1 MIHTILQIL
10 VFQFLF
16 LAVYDLFLKKETF
29 FNLNRAY
36 LLLTPIMSIVLPFV
50 SLDFLQENIPQEYV
64 VQLPAVILGNTASEA
79 GNNATFWLSTLNSL
93 WVIGISAATFIFS
106 LKLLKIFKLRVSGIK
121 TSVKGTR
128 LILLPKTDLAFS
140 FFNTIYLG
148 ETVSEENK
156 ASIIAHE
163 KVHIQQKHSL
173 DLLFFELLRI
183 VFWFNP
189 LVYMFQN
196 RIATLHEYIA
206 DSEITR
212 DKDKKQYYQNL
223 LSEVFQTEQISFVN
237 TFFKQ
242 SLIKKRII
250 MLQKSKSQKGAQVKY
265 LLLLPVIFSML
276 FYTACSENPKVDA
289 DQQSETELLNKIK
302 EQEEA
307 EIEEYRINQG
317 NENIVVQIDTIIKG
331 RDLVSDVPYSVIEKV
346 PTYPGCS
353 GDNETIRKCM
363 SSKIAES
370 INSNFNTSIA
380 NDLNISG
387 RQRIVVQFKID
398 KTGIVTDVRAR
409 AKHPELEAEA
419 IRVVNLLPQMN
430 PGEQKGEKV
439 GVLYSLPIVFDVV
452 E

>member
-10 VFQFLF
+10 VFQLLF

-29 FNLNRAY
+29 FNLNRVY
-36 LLLTPIMSIVLPFV
+36 LLLTPILSIVLPYV
-50 SLDFLQENIPQEYV
+50 SLDFLQQNIPQEYV
-64 VQLPAVILGNTASEA
+64 IQLPAVILGNTALEA
-79 GNNATFWLSTLNSL
+79 GSDATFWLSTLNSL
-93 WVIGISAATFIFS
+93 WIIGILATSFIFS
-106 LKLLKIFKLRVSGIK
+106 LKLLKIFKLRVSGTRENI
-121 TSVKGTR
+121 KGTS
-128 LILLPKTDLAFS
+128 LILLPETDLVFS
-140 FFNTIYLG
+140 LFNTIYLG
-148 ETVSEENK
+148 KDISQENK

-173 DLLFFELLRI
+173 DLLYFELLRI

-265 LLLLPVIFSML
+265 LLLLPIIFSML
-276 FYTACSENPKVDA
+276 FYTACSDNPKVDT
-289 DQQSETELLNKIK
+289 DQQSEAEILNKIK

-307 EIEEYRINQG
+307 KIEEYRINQEK
-317 NENIVVQIDTIIKG
+317 ENITVQIDTIMG
-331 RDLVSDVPYSVIEKV
+331 GDPVTDVPYSVIDQV

-353 GDNETIRKCM
+353 GDNETMRKCM

-380 NDLNISG
+380 NDLNLSG
-387 RQRIVVQFKID
+387 RQRIAVQFKID
-398 KTGIVTDVRAR
+398 KTGNVTDVRAR
-409 AKHPELEAEA
+409 AKHPELETEA
-419 IRVVNLLPQMN
+419 MRVVNLLPQMK

-439 GVLYSLPIVFDVV
+439 GVLYSLPIVFNIV

>member
-10 VFQFLF
+10 VYQFLF

-36 LLLTPIMSIVLPFV
+36 LLTTAVLSILLPFI
-50 SLDFLQENIPQEYV
+50 SLGFIQQNIPQEYYV
-64 VQLPAVILGNTASEA
+64 ELPAVVVGGTTSEI
-79 GNNATFWLSTLNSL
+79 GTSTSFWLS
-93 WVIGISAATFIFS
+93 S
-106 LKLLKIFKLRVSGIK
+106 LKIVWILGMIISVIVFSFKILKIIKLKRSGAM
-121 TSVKGTR
+121 TNVDGNLVK
-128 LILLPKTDLAFS
+128 ILPKTDTAFS
-140 FFNTIYLG
+140 FFSTIYLG
-148 ETVSEENK
+148 ENISEINIP
-156 ASIIAHE
+156 SIISHE
-163 KVHIQQKHSL
+163 KVHIQQKHSI

-189 LVYMFQN
+189 AVYLFQN
-196 RIATLHEYIA
+196 RISTLHEYIA
-206 DSEITR
+206 DAKVSSQ
-212 DKDKKQYYQNL
+212 KSKKEYYQNL
-223 LSEVFQTEQISFVN
+223 LSEVFQTQDLSFIN
-237 TFFKQ
+237 TFFKE

-250 MLQKSKSQKGAQVKY
+250 MLQKTKSPRGRMMKY
-265 LLLLPVIFSML
+265 LLLFPML
-276 FYTACSENPKVDA
+276 GAMLIYSSCSDTLDIP
-289 DQQSETELLNKIK
+289 QETEQVSIDPLAPPMPPPPPPLPPPPPPPPGNKEFQYEDIPF
-302 EQEEA
+302 A
-307 EIEEYRINQG
+307 
-317 NENIVVQIDTIIKG
+317 VIDKT
-331 RDLVSDVPYSVIEKV
+331 

-353 GDNETIRKCM
+353 GDNEAMKTCM
-363 SSKIAES
+363 STKISEFMNDNFNTKIAE
-370 INSNFNTSIA
+370 
-380 NDLNISG
+380 DLNLSG